1 MWAFDLRS
9 ISTAPCNMAH
19 PYDMRRDP
27 YHCPDHFPLERRH
40 PNKLAAWSIGL
51 LLLIAAIGL
60 MGTRL

>member
-1 MWAFDLRS
+1 
-9 ISTAPCNMAH
+9 MAY

-27 YHCPDHFPLERRH
+27 YHCPDHFPLERSH
-40 PNKLAAWSIGL
+40 PNTLAAWAIGL